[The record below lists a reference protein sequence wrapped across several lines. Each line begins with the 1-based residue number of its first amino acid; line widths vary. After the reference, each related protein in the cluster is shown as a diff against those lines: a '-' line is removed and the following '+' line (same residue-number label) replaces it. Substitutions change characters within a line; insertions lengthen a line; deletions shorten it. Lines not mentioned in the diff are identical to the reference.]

1 MDVVEGGSHLL
12 CGEPQQVCGADSA
25 AEQSRAQ
32 VGVLGIL
39 QVEDQLPELA
49 LVPSAACARQR
60 LLELRR
66 QQREARAGG
75 LSGTSKPGDQGV
87 EKPGLRASP
96 RLGR

>member
-1 MDVVEGGSHLL
+1 MDVVEGSSHLL

-60 LLELRR
+60 LSAPVPPGPEESQALLELIVT
-66 QQREARAGG
+66 QLKKADIEVMN
-75 LSGTSKPGDQGV
+75 LD
-87 EKPGLRASP
+87 
-96 RLGR
+96 